1 MLIEAGRPDPST
13 NFSILVSPGYL
24 QPFPTLVK
32 NICELSLFALLPTK
46 SVKDTMKV
54 AAALIL
60 TTSTV
65 AAFAPATFGV
75 RCK

>member
-1 MLIEAGRPDPST
+1 
-13 NFSILVSPGYL
+13 
-24 QPFPTLVK
+24 
-32 NICELSLFALLPTK
+32 
-46 SVKDTMKV
+46 MKV

-75 RCK
+75 RCKFITYRIDEIP